1 MPILSLE
8 KTAAAILEKFSTLSD
23 YEKRKIVFWY
33 DSDRT
38 AGEEDLN
45 SIKIVL
51 EKNGIKMHI
60 LNNNFF
66 MIKKILE
73 HEDTKSNYLIYSPE
87 QERPYEENWLLDI
100 QLYSERFENSRISD
114 LKSEIGIEGYDMDSF
129 IEKHKEFFAKKR
141 RVASFKKLYENTWK
155 EVDLL
160 KGIFAV
166 IARSEFSDER
176 EIIKNILMNSLN
188 ETENTIWNDISK
200 FDLTESFWDIIGRNF
215 GFYTEY
221 PTLKK
226 FFLSLLITHIDRH
239 AELSLGPLESYVN
252 RKRQS
257 NECEIFISGWM
268 DNSKDSSRFDE
279 YCDNLLLEENRKIEN
294 DLTSL
299 LKKSKVECYLNVEAP
314 DIVDKSIIR
323 KIVDT
328 LTEGGKDYAKY
339 LEWIEKRKTKHYYKK
354 LENVYAALEYAV
366 MLLRFSDEIENEGIN
381 QGSLNEL
388 FSKYSELYYLHDFY
402 YRKFYYHYDKTNDK
416 EILKKDIREIVERDY
431 RRINEKILIK
441 WSNLIESQTNGKWGI
456 ELIENQSD
464 FFKIH
469 VSKIM
474 QRNDRDKVAV
484 IISDAMRYEVA
495 AEIKE
500 VLNTSTKGTIELTTM
515 AGCLPSYTKMGMA
528 SLLPHKQLE
537 YRNDHI
543 FADGIDSDGLINRE
557 KILLSHEKESVAFS
571 FNDFKNLNKE
581 DARQKI
587 KGKRIVY
594 LYHNKIDD
602 TGDNHSSE
610 NEVFDAAESAISE
623 ISAMVKRLGTS
634 LNVINIIITADH
646 GFIYSRDSLE
656 NQDIVETTGFDKDK
670 ALITNKRFILSSEDI
685 KLLNTHRFDLKLPS
699 DSAEKMYIYTPY
711 ADLRFKLQGGGRNF
725 VHGGPSLQEIVIPV
739 LLYKHNKYES
749 DLDRKGI
756 QHGKVGIDL
765 FNLKK
770 ITSNPFKFR
779 LLQTENVTEKR
790 EPLRCKIALYDN
802 SGTKVSDD
810 KTIIADKTS
819 DEPNERI
826 IEVMLTMSPNI
837 KNGIYILKAVDED
850 TKALRRDVLET
861 TVEVDILI
869 SDDF

>member
-8 KTAAAILEKFSTLSD
+8 KTTAAILEKFSKLSD

-33 DSDRT
+33 DSDGT

-51 EKNGIKMHI
+51 EQNGIKMLS

-339 LEWIEKRKTKHYYKK
+339 LEWIEKRKT
-354 LENVYAALEYAV
+354 
-366 MLLRFSDEIENEGIN
+366 
-381 QGSLNEL
+381 
-388 FSKYSELYYLHDFY
+388 
-402 YRKFYYHYDKTNDK
+402 
-416 EILKKDIREIVERDY
+416 
-431 RRINEKILIK
+431 
-441 WSNLIESQTNGKWGI
+441 
-456 ELIENQSD
+456 
-464 FFKIH
+464 
-469 VSKIM
+469 
-474 QRNDRDKVAV
+474 
-484 IISDAMRYEVA
+484 
-495 AEIKE
+495 
-500 VLNTSTKGTIELTTM
+500 
-515 AGCLPSYTKMGMA
+515 
-528 SLLPHKQLE
+528 
-537 YRNDHI
+537 
-543 FADGIDSDGLINRE
+543 
-557 KILLSHEKESVAFS
+557 
-571 FNDFKNLNKE
+571 
-581 DARQKI
+581 
-587 KGKRIVY
+587 
-594 LYHNKIDD
+594 
-602 TGDNHSSE
+602 
-610 NEVFDAAESAISE
+610 
-623 ISAMVKRLGTS
+623 
-634 LNVINIIITADH
+634 
-646 GFIYSRDSLE
+646 
-656 NQDIVETTGFDKDK
+656 
-670 ALITNKRFILSSEDI
+670 
-685 KLLNTHRFDLKLPS
+685 
-699 DSAEKMYIYTPY
+699 
-711 ADLRFKLQGGGRNF
+711 
-725 VHGGPSLQEIVIPV
+725 
-739 LLYKHNKYES
+739 
-749 DLDRKGI
+749 
-756 QHGKVGIDL
+756 
-765 FNLKK
+765 
-770 ITSNPFKFR
+770 
-779 LLQTENVTEKR
+779 
-790 EPLRCKIALYDN
+790 
-802 SGTKVSDD
+802 
-810 KTIIADKTS
+810 
-819 DEPNERI
+819 
-826 IEVMLTMSPNI
+826 
-837 KNGIYILKAVDED
+837 
-850 TKALRRDVLET
+850 
-861 TVEVDILI
+861 
-869 SDDF
+869 

>member
-200 FDLTESFWDIIGRNF
+200 LDLTESFWDIIGRNF

-279 YCDNLLLEENRKIEN
+279 YCHDLLLEENRKIEN

-388 FSKYSELYYLHDFY
+388 FSKYSESYYLHDFY

-416 EILKKDIREIVERDY
+416 EILKKDIREIVEKAY
-431 RRINEKILIK
+431 RRINDKILTK
-441 WSNLIESQTNGKWGI
+441 WSDLIESQANGTWGI
-456 ELIENQSD
+456 ELIDNQSD

-469 VSKIM
+469 VSKII
-474 QRNDRDKVAV
+474 QRNDKDKVVV

-495 AEIKE
+495 AELKE
-500 VLNTSTKGTIELTTM
+500 VLNTRTKGTIELTTM
-515 AGCLPSYTKMGMA
+515 AGCLPSYTKLGMA
-528 SLLPHKQLE
+528 SLLPHKKLE
-537 YRNDHI
+537 FRNERI

-557 KILLSHEKESVAFS
+557 KILLSHEKESIAFS
-571 FNDFKNLNKE
+571 FQDFKNLTTDE
-581 DARQKI
+581 AREKI

-594 LYHNKIDD
+594 LYHNRIDE
-602 TGDNHSSE
+602 TGDKHASE
-610 NEVFDAAESAISE
+610 NEVFDAAELAISD
-623 ISAMVKRLGTS
+623 INTMVKS
-634 LNVINIIITADH
+634 LVSSRNVSNIIITADH
-646 GFIYSRDSLE
+646 GFIYSRDYLE
-656 NQDIVETTGFDKDK
+656 SADIVETTCFDKDK
-670 ALITNKRFILSSEDI
+670 ALITNKRFIISSEELDLI
-685 KLLNTHRFDLKLPS
+685 NTQRFSLDLPS
-699 DSAEKMYIYTPY
+699 AYPEKLYIYTPY

-826 IEVMLTMSPNI
+826 IEVMLTISPNI

>member
-8 KTAAAILEKFSTLSD
+8 KTTAAILEKFSKLSD

-33 DSDRT
+33 DSDGT

-51 EKNGIKMHI
+51 EQNGIKMLS

-388 FSKYSELYYLHDFY
+388 FSKYSESYYLHDFY

-711 ADLRFKLQGGGRNF
+711 ADLRFKLPGGGRNF

-739 LLYKHNKYES
+739 LLYNHNKSKE

-756 QHGKVGIDL
+756 QHGKVGIDI

-802 SGTKVSDD
+802 SGTKVSDE

-826 IEVMLTMSPNI
+826 LEVMLTMSPNI

>member
-8 KTAAAILEKFSTLSD
+8 KTTAAILEKFSKLSD

-33 DSDRT
+33 DSDGT

-51 EKNGIKMHI
+51 EQNGIKMLS

-188 ETENTIWNDISK
+188 ETENTIWEDVSN

-239 AELSLGPLESYVN
+239 AELSLGPFESYVN

-279 YCDNLLLEENRKIEN
+279 YCDNLLLEENRKIKN
-294 DLTSL
+294 DLASI

-388 FSKYSELYYLHDFY
+388 FSKYSESYYLHDFY

-456 ELIENQSD
+456 ELIDNQSD

-571 FNDFKNLNKE
+571 FKDFKNLNRE

-623 ISAMVKRLGTS
+623 IDAMVNRLGTS

-711 ADLRFKLQGGGRNF
+711 ADLRFKLPGGGRNF

-739 LLYKHNKYES
+739 LLYNHNKSKE

-756 QHGKVGIDL
+756 QHGKVGIDI

-770 ITSNPFKFR
+770 ITGNPFKIR

-802 SGTKVSDD
+802 SGTKVSDE

-826 IEVMLTMSPNI
+826 LEVMLTMSPNI

-850 TKALRRDVLET
+850 TKALRRDVLEA

>member
-1 MPILSLE
+1 L
-8 KTAAAILEKFSTLSD
+8 F
-23 YEKRKIVFWY
+23 
-33 DSDRT
+33 
-38 AGEEDLN
+38 
-45 SIKIVL
+45 
-51 EKNGIKMHI
+51 
-60 LNNNFF
+60 
-66 MIKKILE
+66 
-73 HEDTKSNYLIYSPE
+73 
-87 QERPYEENWLLDI
+87 
-100 QLYSERFENSRISD
+100 
-114 LKSEIGIEGYDMDSF
+114 
-129 IEKHKEFFAKKR
+129 
-141 RVASFKKLYENTWK
+141 
-155 EVDLL
+155 
-160 KGIFAV
+160 
-166 IARSEFSDER
+166 RS
-176 EIIKNILMNSLN
+176 
-188 ETENTIWNDISK
+188 
-200 FDLTESFWDIIGRNF
+200 
-215 GFYTEY
+215 
-221 PTLKK
+221 
-226 FFLSLLITHIDRH
+226 
-239 AELSLGPLESYVN
+239 
-252 RKRQS
+252 
-257 NECEIFISGWM
+257 
-268 DNSKDSSRFDE
+268 
-279 YCDNLLLEENRKIEN
+279 
-294 DLTSL
+294 
-299 LKKSKVECYLNVEAP
+299 
-314 DIVDKSIIR
+314 
-323 KIVDT
+323 
-328 LTEGGKDYAKY
+328 
-339 LEWIEKRKTKHYYKK
+339 KTKHYYKK

-388 FSKYSELYYLHDFY
+388 FSKYSESYYLHDFY

-711 ADLRFKLQGGGRNF
+711 ADLRFKLPGGGRNF

-739 LLYKHNKYES
+739 LLYNHNKSKE

-756 QHGKVGIDL
+756 QHGKVGIDI

-802 SGTKVSDD
+802 SGTKVSDE

-826 IEVMLTMSPNI
+826 LEVMLTMSPNI

-850 TKALRRDVLET
+850 TKATFGDVLEA